1 MNTRLKCDVTKMPLV
16 NCQIVLFFIQF
27 VFAAADYHMVDT
39 FMMILSR
46 NRNSIHLRATTF
58 RTNDPRDCP
67 ESKLVVWT
75 QRISIKI
82 QESGS
87 YKSVGDT
94 IG

>member
-1 MNTRLKCDVTKMPLV
+1 
-16 NCQIVLFFIQF
+16 
-27 VFAAADYHMVDT
+27 
-39 FMMILSR
+39 MMILSR
-46 NRNSIHLRATTF
+46 NRNSIRLRATAF

-67 ESKLVVWT
+67 ESKLIVRS